1 MTFSSAGPLLALT
14 PTEPVRPLLF
24 LAALLLA
31 GCAQATSVRKPA
43 PNSGDAASAAEAL
56 ESPDRLRE
64 DFTDEQL
71 IALLSQIGYEA
82 RTVLEG
88 SITFELE
95 HAQVMLFNQWGG
107 DLQLYYVV
115 TGGSWDLPGINDW
128 NRTRR
133 LCRAYVDPDGDLV
146 LESDLLALGGVTDRQ
161 VVSFVAIFEKAV
173 EMFIEEVASGGVP
186 RPHEPTAPPP
196 DEGGTWH

>member
-1 MTFSSAGPLLALT
+1 MTLTEFLRALLPLTAL
-14 PTEPVRPLLF
+14 
-24 LAALLLA
+24 LLLA
-31 GCAQATSVRKPA
+31 GCVQGTATRTPAQ
-43 PNSGDAASAAEAL
+43 NSGEADEAAEAL
-56 ESPDRLRE
+56 ESPDRLRN

-71 IALLSQIGYEA
+71 IFLLSQIGYEA
-82 RTVLEG
+82 RSVLEG

-115 TGGSWDLPGINDW
+115 TGGSWDLPRINQW

-173 EMFIEEVASGGVP
+173 EMFIEEVASGGVH
-186 RPHEPTAPPP
+186 RPEEPTPFPP
-196 DEGGTWH
+196 DDEGTWH